1 MTHCHFPEGEWSVT
15 VNCPLRQNAVFAH
28 IAPTEG
34 EGMEGSEVCHCILQ
48 REMGH
53 HKNGE
58 VIRQRVLLQEGR
70 EMITFMRTEH
80 SIDFKQIQDILL
92 H

>member
-1 MTHCHFPEGEWSVT
+1 MQSLLILP
-15 VNCPLRQNAVFAH
+15 
-28 IAPTEG
+28 
-34 EGMEGSEVCHCILQ
+34 LQ
-48 REMGH
+48 REKARRGGGSGVCHHILRREMRH
-53 HKNGE
+53 HKKGQ
-58 VIRQRVLLQEGR
+58 VIRQRVLLQEVR

>member
-1 MTHCHFPEGEWSVT
+1 MCH
-15 VNCPLRQNAVFAH
+15 H
-28 IAPTEG
+28 
-34 EGMEGSEVCHCILQ
+34 ILQ

-53 HKNGE
+53 HKKGE
-58 VIRQRVLLQEGR
+58 VIRQRVLLQEVR

>member
-1 MTHCHFPEGEWSVT
+1 MCHRIP
-15 VNCPLRQNAVFAH
+15 
-28 IAPTEG
+28 
-34 EGMEGSEVCHCILQ
+34 Q

-53 HKNGE
+53 HKKGE
-58 VIRQRVLLQEGR
+58 VIQQRVLLQEGI

-80 SIDFKQIQDILL
+80 SIDFKQNQDILI

>member
-1 MTHCHFPEGEWSVT
+1 MLT
-15 VNCPLRQNAVFAH
+15 VHYGRMQSLFILPLQRER
-28 IAPTEG
+28 TWRG
-34 EGMEGSEVCHCILQ
+34 GGSGVCHHVLQ

-53 HKNGE
+53 HKKGE
-58 VIRQRVLLQEGR
+58 VIQQRVLLQEGR

-80 SIDFKQIQDILL
+80 SIDFTQIQDILL